1 MPNDGE
7 KEAVSMDDLN
17 EVKSS
22 LESSIDTKMSKMESK
37 LDKLTALLN
46 SVMDKINPTEPLDGN
61 EDPLLAG
68 AKKAAVDIE
77 DDPEKL
83 KDSSSSS
90 KPKNGEGE
98 YSRVSS
104 FISPGPQKL
113 HSHSFPSQ

>member
-1 MPNDGE
+1 MLEGD
-7 KEAVSMDDLN
+7 KVAVSVEDLN
-17 EVKSS
+17 EVRTS
-22 LESSIDTKMSKMESK
+22 LESSIDTKMSKIESK

-68 AKKAAVDIE
+68 AKKAAVDEE

-90 KPKNGEGE
+90 KHKNGE
-98 YSRVSS
+98 
-104 FISPGPQKL
+104 
-113 HSHSFPSQ
+113 